1 MAKEVCGP
9 GNRINM
15 MFDYQEKIS
24 PYNHLS
30 YHISEHE
37 ISVKEETKIKQ
48 KVK

>member
-1 MAKEVCGP
+1 MEEVVYGP
-9 GNRINM
+9 GNRINI

-30 YHISEHE
+30 YQYLNI
-37 ISVKEETKIKQ
+37 VKEETKKKH